1 MIEVLSVSR
10 YYGSF
15 PAVQDVTF
23 QVQSGEI
30 LGFLGPN
37 GAGKTTTMRLITGFL
52 RPTRGDVRIH
62 GVSVVEQPLE
72 AKCFL
77 GYLPEDN
84 PLYPEYTPREY
95 LTFRAG
101 LYQVE
106 RVQEALDR
114 VVTRTG
120 IADVLDRPIGE
131 LSKGYRQ
138 RVGLAA
144 ALLHDPEILILDEP
158 TTGLDPLQIVEIREL
173 IRELGQEKT
182 ILLSTHI
189 LPEVQ
194 QLAHRVIIIHQGRI
208 VAEGTPEELAR
219 RTAGGRVRALFR
231 ASRDAVE
238 QALRSGDWVVGF
250 ELREEAGGRVAAVVV
265 PRLQDEDP
273 RERLFRTA
281 VEHNLTLLELGMEG
295 ASLEE
300 VFVHLTE
307 ERETREEAA

>member
-1 MIEVLSVSR
+1 
-10 YYGSF
+10 
-15 PAVQDVTF
+15 
-23 QVQSGEI
+23 
-30 LGFLGPN
+30 
-37 GAGKTTTMRLITGFL
+37 
-52 RPTRGDVRIH
+52 
-62 GVSVVEQPLE
+62 
-72 AKCFL
+72 
-77 GYLPEDN
+77 
-84 PLYPEYTPREY
+84 
-95 LTFRAG
+95 
-101 LYQVE
+101 
-106 RVQEALDR
+106 

-173 IRELGQEKT
+173 IRELGKEKT

-231 ASRDAVE
+231 APRDAVE
-238 QALRSGDWVVGF
+238 QALRAGDWVVGF

>member
-37 GAGKTTTMRLITGFL
+37 GAGKTTTMRMITGFL

-62 GVSVVEQPLE
+62 DVSVVEHPLE
-72 AKCFL
+72 AKQYL

-101 LYQVE
+101 LYQVDH
-106 RVQEALDR
+106 VQDALDR
-114 VVTRTG
+114 VVERTG
-120 IADVLDRPIGE
+120 IARVLDRPIGE

-173 IRELGQEKT
+173 IRELGKEKT

-231 ASRDAVE
+231 AERAAVE

-281 VEHNLTLLELGMEG
+281 VEHGLTLLELGMEG

-307 ERETREEAA
+307 ERESREEAA